1 MGNATSERYV
11 PVGGN
16 NQHYLGTPITGATFA
31 QLGGSGTAGYLIP
44 KPTCDQTQ
52 MASNSPYGNVFQW
65 HDNDP
70 DIIANNCLFY
80 GWEVKKT
87 GTTEAGRGYS
97 VYLNQGTFSITGPV
111 NQGTSYTVG
120 GCDNVGWTNNT
131 LQTAGMVPAAYQSG
145 WHIVANPFQAP
156 LQLNGHT
163 PDFDD
168 AAIWVTS
175 GPYNG
180 TYQPLSITGGTVA
193 PFQGFIVHR
202 NGTSAANFVF
212 SKDECVT
219 TQGINYYKTA
229 SQHQL
234 SINVSGNN
242 FADVTYVEYNS
253 DATNGFDVNYDSRK
267 PLSKLG
273 QPTLFTFNT
282 NPNSRLSRN
291 INRTISETPNVPMS
305 FIPGA
310 DGTFSITVD
319 GINTFDPTTYIF
331 LEDKKT
337 GSWTDMR
344 ANGSYTFQSTTTDA
358 HDRFVWHFTPAAIIN
373 TTAATCETSGT
384 LYLEQPGTASW
395 NYTITNSQSAIINAG
410 VLNNGNSTVLGVAA
424 GTYTITLVDNSGYTV
439 VKAVTV
445 SGNNATIA
453 IMNSSSQSVEEGEN
467 ITFSNAS
474 AGATTAEWDMGDGTV
489 FTNLNNINYQ
499 YTEPGVYTVTLT
511 VTNADGC
518 VSTTSQLITVTEAA
532 VTGIVNITN
541 NGVNIFS
548 FSNTVVVDFGKAKN
562 VAATVDIYNLL
573 GQKLSS
579 DKTTNNVYA
588 KNIAELSAAYVVV
601 RVNNNGVES
610 RKKVFLSGE

>member
-1 MGNATSERYV
+1 
-11 PVGGN
+11 
-16 NQHYLGTPITGATFA
+16 
-31 QLGGSGTAGYLIP
+31 
-44 KPTCDQTQ
+44 
-52 MASNSPYGNVFQW
+52 
-65 HDNDP
+65 
-70 DIIANNCLFY
+70 
-80 GWEVKKT
+80 
-87 GTTEAGRGYS
+87 
-97 VYLNQGTFSITGPV
+97 
-111 NQGTSYTVG
+111 
-120 GCDNVGWTNNT
+120 
-131 LQTAGMVPAAYQSG
+131 
-145 WHIVANPFQAP
+145 
-156 LQLNGHT
+156 
-163 PDFDD
+163 
-168 AAIWVTS
+168 
-175 GPYNG
+175 
-180 TYQPLSITGGTVA
+180 
-193 PFQGFIVHR
+193 
-202 NGTSAANFVF
+202 
-212 SKDECVT
+212 
-219 TQGINYYKTA
+219 
-229 SQHQL
+229 
-234 SINVSGNN
+234 
-242 FADVTYVEYNS
+242 
-253 DATNGFDVNYDSRK
+253 
-267 PLSKLG
+267 
-273 QPTLFTFNT
+273 
-282 NPNSRLSRN
+282 
-291 INRTISETPNVPMS
+291 MS